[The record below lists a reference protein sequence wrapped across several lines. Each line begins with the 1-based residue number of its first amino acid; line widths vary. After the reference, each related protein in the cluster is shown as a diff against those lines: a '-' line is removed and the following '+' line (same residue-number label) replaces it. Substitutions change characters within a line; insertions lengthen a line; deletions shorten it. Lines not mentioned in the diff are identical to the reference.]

1 MVGWNGI
8 VAAVEVD
15 AVQMK
20 LVAQFKVIVYDDTLQ
35 PSLVYSLKQLSA
47 LVYLRVGL
55 AKMQQVDTLSNRR
68 LMAEASSVKKWGR
81 VMAMVFIS

>member
-1 MVGWNGI
+1 MIGWNGI
-8 VAAVEVD
+8 VATVEVY

-35 PSLVYSLKQLSA
+35 PSLVHSLKQLSA

-55 AKMQQVDTLSNRR
+55 AKMQQVDTVLKQ
-68 LMAEASSVKKWGR
+68 AVDG
-81 VMAMVFIS
+81 

>member
-15 AVQMK
+15 AVQLK
-20 LVAQFKVIVYDDTLQ
+20 LLAQFKMIVYDDTLQ

-55 AKMQQVDTLSNRR
+55 AKMQQVDTALKQ
-68 LMAEASSVKKWGR
+68 AVDG
-81 VMAMVFIS
+81 